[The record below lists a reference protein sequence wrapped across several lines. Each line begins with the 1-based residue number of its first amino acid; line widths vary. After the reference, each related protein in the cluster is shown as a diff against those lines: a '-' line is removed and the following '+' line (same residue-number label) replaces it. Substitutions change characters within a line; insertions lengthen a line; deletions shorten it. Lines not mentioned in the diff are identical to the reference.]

1 MTTKRS
7 HLEDMTATLYND
19 EVFAPVDRDLHL
31 ERIAGG
37 NETEVYRTDDQRY
50 VVKLKCEL
58 GGDRRTA
65 LDNART
71 MRAAAEQFAACIGEE
86 HSIPSYYLIA
96 RDSKQRVQVLVIQP
110 FVVHAHPLVQV
121 RYRTLSTQERAHVAK
136 QLQTII
142 KRSLSFYNSTRTMP
156 DLYGR
161 TSTSPAE
168 RRRLRSPWRI
178 PERMWSF
185 LIQRNLLRSHNL
197 LLTNPPECRVVLVD
211 YDFVRRSKFYRW
223 VYYTVRRVLFW
234 RDQALIWRMRRG
246 AKVPRD

>member
-1 MTTKRS
+1 MTT
-7 HLEDMTATLYND
+7 TFYND
-19 EVFAPVDRDLHL
+19 EVFAPVDRDLYL

-58 GGDRRTA
+58 GGDRQTA
-65 LDNART
+65 LDNARA

-86 HSIPSYYLIA
+86 HSIPSYYLVA
-96 RDSKQRVQVLVIQP
+96 RDSKKRVQVLVIQP
-110 FVVHAHPLVQV
+110 FVAHAHPLVHV
-121 RYRTLSTQERAHVAK
+121 HYRTLNSQERARIAE

-142 KRSLSFYNSTRTMP
+142 KRSLSFYSSTGSMP

-161 TSTSPAE
+161 TSTSPEE

-178 PERMWSF
+178 PERLWSF
-185 LIQRNLLRSHNL
+185 LVQRNLLRSHNL
-197 LLTNPPECRVVLVD
+197 LLTNRPECRVVLVD

-223 VYYTVRRVLFW
+223 VYYSVRRALFW
-234 RDQALIWRMRRG
+234 RDQALIWQMRLG
-246 AKVPRD
+246 AKVPKRRATGR